1 MFVKFKTGAS
11 AYGLGYLEGEVAEI
25 KTVKSRVLTTLTD
38 ANGNVRGQD
47 WRDQD
52 ITADLLVEKG
62 VCIQATE
69 NETADYKQ
77 RLKAEA
83 EAAAKK

>member
-25 KTVKSRVLTTLTD
+25 KTVKTRVLTTLTD

-69 NETADYKQ
+69 NEVTEYKQ
-77 RLKAEA
+77 KLKAEA

>member
-25 KTVKSRVLTTLTD
+25 KTVKTRVLTTLTD

-69 NETADYKQ
+69 NEVTEYKQ
-77 RLKAEA
+77 KLKAEA
-83 EAAAKK
+83 EATAKK

>member
-25 KTVKSRVLTTLTD
+25 KTVKTRVLTTLVD

-47 WRDQD
+47 WKDQD

-69 NETADYKQ
+69 NEVTEYKQ
-77 RLKAEA
+77 KLKAEA
-83 EAAAKK
+83 EATAKK